1 MIKLTHTKKK
11 KKRETKKEKK
21 KKSVIFFCE
30 GVVIKNFR
38 FCKLQFVPQLF
49 NSAYAI
55 QKPPQ
60 AICELTRVTA
70 FS

>member
-38 FCKLQFVPQLF
+38 FCKL
-49 NSAYAI
+49 
-55 QKPPQ
+55 
-60 AICELTRVTA
+60 
-70 FS
+70 